1 MSSDAGELG
10 DAGSRMQSQSSLYSE
25 HGVPV
30 SGRFQELAFKSCQ
43 NDFLCTKLGFATP
56 HVSVQQRFKPPN
68 KWEGNARKREARRS
82 RPVRVRMS
90 VEQPAPSL
98 ETEEDVTQ
106 WRVVIICALMA
117 MFAAADRTIFSVAS
131 LPIATDFSLS
141 MTTVGVLQSS
151 FLFGYGVSQLG
162 GGELADTVGG
172 ARILAGALL
181 GWSIATAALPIASA
195 TPL

>member
-1 MSSDAGELG
+1 
-10 DAGSRMQSQSSLYSE
+10 
-25 HGVPV
+25 
-30 SGRFQELAFKSCQ
+30 
-43 NDFLCTKLGFATP
+43 
-56 HVSVQQRFKPPN
+56 
-68 KWEGNARKREARRS
+68 
-82 RPVRVRMS
+82 MS

-151 FLFGYGVSQLG
+151 FLFGCKS
-162 GGELADTVGG
+162 TV
-172 ARILAGALL
+172 AGCVLCSECKSTVAGCLL
-181 GWSIATAALPIASA
+181 CSECKSTVA
-195 TPL
+195 